1 MAMRKKNNNGQSVG
15 KTLAKMNA
23 VLNEVQ
29 QAKGRIPKKAKKRV
43 QNMQAGSLNALQAAP
58 LAAGRIRV
66 NPPKAVQSMSAQG
79 NRTVRFQEYVQD
91 IISSPTTLKFTVQRF
106 QVQPGLSQ
114 LFAWLA
120 DQAINYQEY
129 RLRSLRFKFESA
141 QTASIA
147 GKVMYAFSP
156 DAADPLPLNKQEMLE
171 YGIKGKCDVWQEFV
185 MPVPTNE
192 ALGAKRYIRS
202 GTLAANLD
210 IKTYDIG
217 ALFVASAGI
226 VAASANLGELYV
238 EYEVELI
245 TPVVQSLAAAQARSS
260 TITGATAITETVP
273 FGTAPTFV
281 GGLDIAIGG
290 ISGVA
295 NTGLQFNRVGHYLIE
310 MEVVGTGLNTVY
322 APTGT
327 VASQTSQTQDDAYGS
342 VTQLPGISNAAAN
355 VGTEARVAYAVI
367 ISQRGAVFYPLL
379 APQGTTITASTTRVS
394 VYSPV

>member
-1 MAMRKKNNNGQSVG
+1 
-15 KTLAKMNA
+15 
-23 VLNEVQ
+23 
-29 QAKGRIPKKAKKRV
+29 
-43 QNMQAGSLNALQAAP
+43 
-58 LAAGRIRV
+58 
-66 NPPKAVQSMSAQG
+66 
-79 NRTVRFQEYVQD
+79 
-91 IISSPTTLKFTVQRF
+91 
-106 QVQPGLSQ
+106 
-114 LFAWLA
+114 
-120 DQAINYQEY
+120 
-129 RLRSLRFKFESA
+129 
-141 QTASIA
+141 
-147 GKVMYAFSP
+147 
-156 DAADPLPLNKQEMLE
+156 
-171 YGIKGKCDVWQEFV
+171 